1 MNAILER
8 TRPRSLTLKR
18 VPDGSISICHDPSGA
33 PIIRKPNV
41 MNYSLDELQNMVR
54 QHEQDK
60 RIMALR
66 RAAIPK
72 PARRKPVAMPFAP
85 LAATSNAKALL
96 TVSAVACHTFVA
108 LSTYDPDENGI
119 TYVKR
124 ADIAGKIRR
133 SPATVSRAVREL
145 ISAGLVAKVG
155 YGIVLRKRD

>member
-1 MNAILER
+1 MNGFSLE
-8 TRPRSLTLKR
+8 
-18 VPDGSISICHDPSGA
+18 
-33 PIIRKPNV
+33 
-41 MNYSLDELQNMVR
+41 ELQNLAKAHR
-54 QHEQDK
+54 AEQHVIS
-60 RIMALR
+60 IMQANL
-66 RAAIPK
+66 PK
-72 PARRKPVAMPFAP
+72 PARRKPKAIPFAP
-85 LAATSNAKALL
+85 LAGTSNAKALL